1 MAVIVPP
8 DLGAEVGLDFPT
20 LYSGQRIYSP
30 EHAPE
35 IPVDDIPALVRT
47 ELQPILDRVALDDRV
62 AITAGS
68 RGIANMPAILRAC
81 GEAIREVGGD
91 PFIIPAMGSHGG
103 ATPDGHP
110 DALAGYATNRKAG
123 ALPTNPSW
131 DAQPAGA
138 DDRLPGFMST

>member
-1 MAVIVPP
+1 MAMLVPA
-8 DLGAEVGLDFPT
+8 DLGADVGLTFPS
-20 LYSGQRIYSP
+20 LYAGQKVYSSAD
-30 EHAPE
+30 APE
-35 IPVDDIPALVRT
+35 LALADIAGRVRS
-47 ELQPILDRVALDDRV
+47 ELQPLLDRLTRNARIG
-62 AITAGS
+62 ITAGS
-68 RGIANMPAILRAC
+68 RGIANMPDILRAC